1 MDEVWKNLWE
11 AFREND
17 DFFKIEQLVDDLQLI
32 FFGLHSLMDFSSTIQ
47 EIEQVVTNMR
57 NEQELASVLQSLGQ
71 RLEHQEEAH
80 AEILKG
86 NLVCCTSSKKYFI
99 SIKARPR
106 TLDRAVEAPANE
118 TILSGPRNSFTED
131 LSINLGLMRKELV
144 TKDLIVNSFLIGEE
158 HKKEVTLLYVKKKA
172 SKKLVESITEHLRN
186 KRKSNLETMQDL
198 MKLLGIST
206 WTLIPKFRIT
216 ELPHEASQAL
226 TKGKVVFIIDRIPF
240 ALVLPSQLSDMFF
253 SENDRNFLSPM
264 SLMLRCL
271 RVIGIFVAVLAP
283 GLYIALVSVNPEV
296 LRIELALSIAQ
307 SREGVPY
314 PALLE
319 VLLMLLVLELIIE
332 ASVRLPKSIG
342 PTITMVGGIILG
354 QAAVDAKLVSNL
366 LIIVLAAT
374 MIANSTVIGFQNSIS
389 IRLFKYIFVFLA
401 SIYGILGIFAG
412 LFIICSYLSSIR
424 TFDIPYIPLK
434 GEQGDVI

>member
-57 NEQELASVLQSLGQ
+57 NEQELASILQSLGQ

-186 KRKSNLETMQDL
+186 KKKSNLETMQDL

-264 SLMLRCL
+264 TLMLRCL

-412 LFIICSYLSSIR
+412 LFIICSYLSNIR

>member
-80 AEILKG
+80 SEILKG

-264 SLMLRCL
+264 TLMLRCL

>member
-264 SLMLRCL
+264 TLMLRCL